1 LRPTRKILAG
11 LAVAMALT
19 LGSCAK
25 PPKPVPAPVPPA
37 PQPSPAPTQP
47 APTPA
52 PLPPPVIGE
61 PRLEVALAWDLDSTT
76 IVPLNA
82 VTVSGAALP
91 AGLPLVARV
100 QRGAVLLG
108 ERSGHRFETLVTGA
122 AAETLW
128 VGLPDSDARLG
139 QPGFLWKG
147 KTWRGCAKL
156 FVNPRGRLTIAARV
170 PMETYLVG
178 VVPGEIGPLADALV
192 EAGRAQAIA
201 ARSFTLYY
209 RGRRGLEGFDLFG
222 TVEDQVY
229 GPVENEKP
237 LATRCVESTRGMVA
251 LSDGQPI
258 RANYCSTCGG
268 ITAEVW
274 EAWPEASRSYLVSH
288 LDGGVG
294 KDWCSAS
301 PHFRWHEEW
310 SATMFLDDLKRFG
323 PQYGVRLPARG
334 IGTLKDVRV
343 GARSVSGRVWRLD
356 VVTST
361 GTIAV
366 PAHTLRQVIRRP
378 GNPNGILRST
388 LFKVAVRRD
397 SRRVLAVV
405 VSGAGS
411 GHGVGLC
418 QTGALGMARAGQD
431 GEKIIRHYYTGT
443 DLKKLW

>member
-1 LRPTRKILAG
+1 MRTLRRVLAG
-11 LAVAMALT
+11 LAIAATAT
-19 LGSCAK
+19 LGACAK
-25 PPKPVPAPVPPA
+25 PPHPVPAPPPPA
-37 PQPSPAPTQP
+37 PQPSPTP
-47 APTPA
+47 APTPSPV
-52 PLPPPVIGE
+52 PLPPPVVGE
-61 PRLEVALAWDLDSTT
+61 PRLDIALAWDIDSTT
-76 IVPLNA
+76 VVPLNP
-82 VTVSGAALP
+82 VTVSGAPLP

-100 QRGAVLLG
+100 QRGAILLG
-108 ERSGHRFETLVTGA
+108 QRSGRRFETLVTA
-122 AAETLW
+122 AVAETVW
-128 VGLPDSDARLG
+128 IGLPDSDARLG
-139 QPGFLWKG
+139 QPGFLWHG
-147 KTWRGCAKL
+147 RTWRGRAKL

-170 PMETYLVG
+170 PLETYLVG
-178 VVPGEIGPLADALV
+178 VVPGEIGPLADALI

-229 GPVENEKP
+229 GPVDNERP

-258 RANYCSTCGG
+258 RANYSSTCGG

-274 EAWPEASRSYLVSH
+274 EAWPEPSRRYLVSQ

-294 KDWCSAS
+294 KDWCAAS

-323 PQYGVRLPARG
+323 PQFGVRMPPRG
-334 IGTLKDVRV
+334 VGTLKDVRV

-361 GTIAV
+361 GMIAI

-405 VSGAGS
+405 VSGAGN

-418 QTGALGMARAGQD
+418 QTGALGMARAGLD
-431 GEKIIRHYYTGT
+431 GEKIIHHYYAGT
-443 DLKKLW
+443 DLRKLW

>member
-1 LRPTRKILAG
+1 
-11 LAVAMALT
+11 VA
-19 LGSCAK
+19 
-25 PPKPVPAPVPPA
+25 
-37 PQPSPAPTQP
+37 
-47 APTPA
+47 
-52 PLPPPVIGE
+52 GE

-76 IVPLNA
+76 VVPLNA
-82 VTVSGAALP
+82 VTVSEAPLP
-91 AGLPLVARV
+91 AGMPLVARV
-100 QRGAVLLG
+100 QHGAVVLG
-108 ERSGHRFETLVTGA
+108 QRSGRRFETLVTGA

-128 VGLPDSDARLG
+128 IGLPDSDARLG
-139 QPGFLWKG
+139 APGFLWHG
-147 KTWRGCAKL
+147 KTWRGRAKL
-156 FVNPRGRLTIAARV
+156 FVNPRGRLTIATRV
-170 PMETYLVG
+170 PVETYLVG
-178 VVPGEIGPLADALV
+178 VVPGEIGPLADALI

-229 GPVENEKP
+229 GPVENERP

-258 RANYCSTCGG
+258 RANYSSTCGG

-274 EAWPEASRSYLVSH
+274 EAWPEGPRPYLVSH
-288 LDGGVG
+288 LDGGPG
-294 KDWCSAS
+294 RDWCAAS

-310 SATMFLDDLKRFG
+310 SATMFLDDVKRFG
-323 PQYGVRLPARG
+323 PAFGVHLPARG
-334 IGTLKDVRV
+334 VGTLKDVRV
-343 GARSVSGRVWRLD
+343 ASRSVSGRVWRLN
-356 VVTST
+356 VVTTT
-361 GTIAV
+361 GTIV
-366 PAHTLRQVIRRP
+366 IPAHTLRQVIRRP

-388 LFKVAVRRD
+388 LFKVDVRRD
-397 SRRVLAVV
+397 ARRVLTVV

-443 DLKKLW
+443 DLKRLW